1 MKHRPVL
8 PLLILE
14 LFPGLVDID
23 LLVVCIQRFV
33 HDQLALGLFI
43 GRNQFQVK
51 GMWVFFY
58 TCTVRVWLHVSA
70 KPVSVSHLYISFQYM
85 FLSTMSTV
93 LTCILNEIRI
103 IGFFHKV
110 CFHKEWYRYIE
121 LCWLFQMAIFL
132 VRP

>member
-14 LFPGLVDID
+14 PFPGLVDID

-51 GMWVFFY
+51 GMWVFLLY
-58 TCTVRVWLHVSA
+58 MYSKSMITCICKTSKCITPLHFFSIHVS
-70 KPVSVSHLYISFQYM
+70 KHHV
-85 FLSTMSTV
+85 TV

-110 CFHKEWYRYIE
+110 CFHKEWYWYIE